1 MMRFPAE
8 LPTTALIALVLAG
21 LAELALRLLAPGSM
35 VYTPFVHAL
44 AVVLALLPV
53 FIVLLRQ
60 QRTLAAASGRAREAE
75 AMVKARLALLD
86 ETLGRAQVA
95 VFEWDAAT
103 CHIEVFGLSD
113 PARRRFM
120 LDEWLARCHPDDL
133 AAVRRAW
140 HAMLT
145 GDATDHEEVYRVLSR
160 SGNWRWQRVRAT
172 VASRDADGRAR
183 RVVGSTCDIT
193 TEQNARVQLIA
204 GQRLLNSVLE
214 LLPIGVFWKDREG
227 RYLGANRAFLEYYG
241 IETALGRRDED
252 FVEPRQA
259 ALFRQHDESVMDGTF
274 EERNAL
280 REGIHADGTRR
291 WYNSSKVP
299 LRDAAGHVVGVVGT
313 FDDVTS
319 LKRTEQTL
327 RETSE
332 RFELALNGSSDGL
345 WDWNLVTNEVY
356 YSPRFKALLGY
367 ADDEYGNDFA
377 SYEARL
383 HPDDRVL
390 VSTALERHLSGA
402 GDLDME
408 YRMRHRSGHWR
419 WYRTRGLAVPDA
431 SGVRTRMAG
440 TLSDVTER
448 KARELEIAEARTHL
462 VDATEAL
469 DSGIV
474 MFDPMRRLV
483 FCNSRY
489 VEFYGLD
496 AALVRPGVAYQ
507 DLLADFYARHP
518 HARPGIALDDYAAE
532 LFARHRAGG
541 APWELELPE
550 RWLLISERPTEDGG
564 VVCLHTDIT
573 HIKRTQRALEHALER
588 AEGASRS
595 KSQFVA
601 NVSHELRTPLN
612 GVLGMLQLL
621 DDGSLAPPQDEYVRV
636 ALQAGRALL
645 GLINDVLDFARNDA
659 GLGELADEVF
669 SLPLLIDEVVAA
681 HVRRATA
688 KGLHLLP
695 YVDPAVPE
703 RVHGDTGR
711 LGQVLGNLL
720 ANAIKFTER
729 GEIRIELRP
738 DPAVTNGLCL
748 SVDDTGIGIPLEAQ
762 AAIFEPFTQGDGSHT
777 RRYGGTGL
785 GLALT
790 RQQLRLMGGDIQ
802 VQSSLDCG
810 SRFECRFA
818 LKPAAAAPSPP
829 ARRVLVVGTASPS
842 LPALQACLQ
851 RAGAEVTQAA
861 DCADAA
867 GSLKSGVDW
876 AFVDLALDAA
886 TLTRFTRNAAARGV
900 RCVGYGAPAD
910 DLPNAAAACSEV
922 LRTPIAHAAVL
933 ALLQAPAD
941 AAKHSAVLD
950 EAHARSLKHTLGA
963 EGFTELVTALDENIT
978 QRLDDYR
985 EARTVA
991 DVARVQQLTHA
1002 MKGVGAN
1009 LGATR
1014 FAALCAT
1021 VGQAAARGDLVDHDG
1036 ALRES
1041 FAQALARLRGIAH
1054 EELRDARRVRA

>member
-1 MMRFPAE
+1 MRFPAE
-8 LPTTALIALVLAG
+8 LPSTALISLVLAG
-21 LAELALRLLAPGSM
+21 LAELALGLLAHGSM
-35 VYTPFVHAL
+35 AYTPFVHAL
-44 AVVLALLPV
+44 AIVLALMPV

-60 QRTLAAASGRAREAE
+60 QRVLATAVGRAREAE
-75 AMVKARLALLD
+75 AAVKARLTLLD

-95 VFEWDAAT
+95 AFEFDAAT
-103 CHIEVFGLSD
+103 CDIDVFGL
-113 PARRRFM
+113 RGQTRGRFV

-133 AAVRRAW
+133 AAVRQTW
-140 HAMLT
+140 HAMLK
-145 GDATDHEEVYRVLSR
+145 GEDTDYEQVYRVQTR
-160 SGNWRWQRVRAT
+160 SGRWRWQRVRAT

-183 RVVGSTCDIT
+183 RVVGSTCDVT
-193 TEQNARVQLIA
+193 TEQNARVELLA

-241 IETALGRRDED
+241 LESALGRRDED

-259 ALFRQHDESVMDGTF
+259 ALFRQHDERVMDGKF

-280 REGIHADGTRR
+280 REGVHADGTRR

-299 LRDAAGHVVGVVGT
+299 LRDAAGHIVGIVGT

-367 ADDEYGNDFA
+367 AEDEYGNDFA

-383 HPDDRVL
+383 HPEDRAL

-408 YRMRHRSGHWR
+408 YRMRHRSGEWR
-419 WYRTRGLAVPDA
+419 WYRTRGVAVPDA
-431 SGVRTRMAG
+431 AGVRTRMAG
-440 TLSDVTER
+440 TLSDITER
-448 KARELEIAEARTHL
+448 KARELEIAEARAHL

-474 MFDPMRRLV
+474 MFDADRRLV

-496 AALVRPGVAYQ
+496 ATLARPGVAYR

-518 HARPGIALDDYAAE
+518 HTRPAVALDDYTAE

-573 HIKRTQRALEHALER
+573 HIKGTQRALEHALER

-688 KGLHLLP
+688 KGLQLLP

-738 DPAVTNGLCL
+738 DPAVADGLCL

-785 GLALT
+785 GLALS
-790 RQQLRLMGGDIQ
+790 RQQLRRMGGDIQ
-802 VQSSLDCG
+802 VQSSVDAG

-818 LKPAAAAPSPP
+818 LKPAAPVPSPL

-842 LPALQACLQ
+842 LPGLQACLQ

-867 GSLKSGVDW
+867 GSLTTGVDW
-876 AFVDLALDAA
+876 AFVDLALDAGA
-886 TLTRFTRNAAARGV
+886 LFRFTRQAAARGV
-900 RCVGYGAPAD
+900 RCAGYGASGD
-910 DLPNAAAACSEV
+910 DLPQAAAACTSV
-922 LRTPIAHAAVL
+922 LRAPVSHAAVL
-933 ALLQAPAD
+933 ALLQTAGD
-941 AAKHSAVLD
+941 AADHSATLD
-950 EAHARSLKHTLGA
+950 DALARSLKDTLGA
-963 EGFTELVTALDENIT
+963 EGFTELVTAVDENIT
-978 QRLDDYR
+978 QRLADYR
-985 EARTVA
+985 AARTAA
-991 DVARVQQLTHA
+991 DAARVQQLTHA

-1009 LGATR
+1009 VGATR
-1014 FAALCAT
+1014 FAALCAKL
-1021 VGQAAARGDLVDHDG
+1021 GQGAARGDLVDHDG
-1036 ALRES
+1036 ALREA
-1041 FAQALARLRGIAH
+1041 FAQALARLREIAA
-1054 EELRDARRVRA
+1054 EPRDERLARA